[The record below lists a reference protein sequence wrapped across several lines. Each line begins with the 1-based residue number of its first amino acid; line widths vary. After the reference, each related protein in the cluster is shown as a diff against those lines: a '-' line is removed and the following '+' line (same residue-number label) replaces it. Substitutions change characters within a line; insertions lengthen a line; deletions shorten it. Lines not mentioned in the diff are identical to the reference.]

1 MSHQIISVVHAL
13 QLVHDGLK
21 SRNQQDQDDA
31 ESLLSAVV
39 LHLRNKQAILPEEL
53 ALPVKRLERRHSIA
67 V

>member
-1 MSHQIISVVHAL
+1 MSRQIISVVHAL

-31 ESLLSAVV
+31 ESLLSAIV

-53 ALPVKRLERRHSIA
+53 ALPVKRLARRQSR
-67 V
+67 VV